1 MAEEQDRTLAAM
13 NAHDLPD
20 LKPLVRALLA
30 RAPRM
35 NFYQLCQL
43 LELQSPERAGF
54 GARDSAQHE
63 PVRFRPFPKVG
74 FPASEVAAIEFDDER
89 PDAPPTVRTTFLG
102 LYGVNAAMPAH
113 LIDDIALRREGY
125 EAVMAFLDQFNHRT
139 VTLLYRAWKKY
150 RYPVGFR
157 AGGTDERSRDLLCLA
172 GFGLGSKPAKAG
184 LPDSRVLALLGL
196 LNQRTRTAEGLSGVI
211 ALALPG
217 VGVKVNEFHPVWIKV
232 VNPKGLGSRE
242 RLNGGDDRA
251 PRGLGSDYVIGRRIA
266 YRSKSVRVALRP
278 VTAEQVNGLLPDA
291 PMHRDLMAFLRIY
304 VGVKADVVLHM
315 EVSAELAPVLKLG
328 RARAA
333 QTDDDGSHAAR
344 LGWTSVLKPAAGS
357 AMTIPI
363 GRYEAI
369 PRTMSRVRAD
379 LHAAH
384 SM

>member
-1 MAEEQDRTLAAM
+1 M
-13 NAHDLPD
+13 NGRDIPD
-20 LKPLVRALLA
+20 LEPLVSALLA

-54 GARDSAQHE
+54 GTRDSAQHE

-113 LIDDIALRREGY
+113 LIDDIVLRREGH

-139 VTLLYRAWKKY
+139 VTLLYRTWKKY

-172 GFGLGSKPAKAG
+172 GFGLGSKAAKAG
-184 LPDSRVLALLGL
+184 LPDSRVLSLLGL
-196 LNQRTRTAEGLSGVI
+196 LNQRTRTAEGLAGVI

-217 VGVKVNEFHPVWIKV
+217 VDVKVDEFHPVWIKV
-232 VNPKGLGSRE
+232 SNPKGLGSRG
-242 RLNGGDDRA
+242 RLKGSDDRA
-251 PRGLGSDYVIGRRIA
+251 PRGLGNDYVLGRRIA
-266 YRSKSVRVALRP
+266 YRSKAVRVTLRP
-278 VTAEQVNGLLPDA
+278 ATAEQVNGLLPDA
-291 PMHRDLMAFLRIY
+291 PLHRDLMAFLRVY
-304 VGVKADVVLHM
+304 VGVKADVVLRM
-315 EVSAELAPVLKLG
+315 EVPAELAPILTLG

-333 QTDDDGSHAAR
+333 TDEDGSHAGR

-369 PRTMSRVRAD
+369 PKTMRGA
-379 LHAAH
+379 
-384 SM
+384 